1 MWPGWTLQGTMPS
14 RQAEATTKALP
25 HLQGRSLEEQYP
37 QGHRFQGSETQTQ
50 DEDLQGP
57 GLPTLASVL
66 MTTREPR
73 VTLTRRGHPVKFLQD
88 TEATFSTI
96 LCNAGPP
103 STKSATKGDI
113 SGKPITK
120 FFTQQLSCN
129 WDSLL
134 FSHVYIYMSSVV
146 SASLTQ
152 RPHGLQPSRLLCP
165 RDFPGKNTGGG
176 CHFLLQGISPI
187 QGSNLDL
194 LQLPALAG

>member
-1 MWPGWTLQGTMPS
+1 M
-14 RQAEATTKALP
+14 
-25 HLQGRSLEEQYP
+25 
-37 QGHRFQGSETQTQ
+37 
-50 DEDLQGP
+50 
-57 GLPTLASVL
+57 ASVL
-66 MTTREPR
+66 ITTWEPQ

-103 STKSATKGDI
+103 PTKSATKGGI

-134 FSHVYIYMSSVV
+134 LSHVYIFMSSVV
-146 SASLTQ
+146 STSLTQ
-152 RPHGLQPSRLLCP
+152 RPHGLQPARLLCP

-176 CHFLLQGISPI
+176 CHFLLQGISPT
-187 QGSNLDL
+187 QGSNLYL

>member
-1 MWPGWTLQGTMPS
+1 M
-14 RQAEATTKALP
+14 
-25 HLQGRSLEEQYP
+25 
-37 QGHRFQGSETQTQ
+37 
-50 DEDLQGP
+50 
-57 GLPTLASVL
+57 ASVL
-66 MTTREPR
+66 ITTREPQ

-103 STKSATKGDI
+103 PTKSATKGGI

-134 FSHVYIYMSSVV
+134 FFSCVYLHELSRVHLSD
-146 SASLTQ
+146 SAT
-152 RPHGLQPSRLLCP
+152 PWTAAARLLCP
-165 RDFPGKNTGGG
+165 KDFPGKNTGGG
-176 CHFLLQGISPI
+176 CHFLLQGISPT
-187 QGSNLDL
+187 QGSNLYL